1 MNLLEK
7 LQQIERADAL
17 IRRKATGSATS
28 LAARLDVSERYVYKL
43 LKLMKDMGA
52 PVYFCHQR
60 NSYCYKE
67 EVVFSVG
74 FLPKETFA
82 KQIRGGKSSL
92 FLPLHDLC
100 SLSV

>member
-1 MNLLEK
+1 MTLLQK
-7 LQQIERADAL
+7 LQQIERVDAL
-17 IRRKATGSATS
+17 IRRKSTGTPAS
-28 LAARLDVSERYVYKL
+28 LASLLGVSERYVYKL
-43 LKLMKDMGA
+43 IKLMKDMGA

-67 EVVFSVG
+67 EVIFSIG
-74 FLPKETFA
+74 FLPKETFSN
-82 KQIRGGKSSL
+82 QIRGGKTPF